1 MIAQFSIVPMGKTES
16 LSQDVAKVLDLVDKS
31 GLDYKL
37 TAMATI
43 IEGDTDQVF
52 DLIKKCHQEMRKSS
66 SRVLT
71 HINIDDREGAKGRI
85 KGKVEDVEKVLG
97 KKLNK

>member
-1 MIAQFSIVPMGKTES
+1 MIAQFSVVPIGKTES
-16 LSQDVAKVLDLVDKS
+16 LSQDVAKILDLVDKS

-52 DLIKKCHQEMRKSS
+52 DLIKKCHQQMRKKS

-71 HINIDDREGAKGRI
+71 YINIDDREGAKGRI